1 MLGSHENREVS
12 MFIKNVAPI
21 APTAGESF
29 ADDLRIGD
37 MVFIRVPARPFREVA
52 SATNSWTN
60 HVGVVVDDRG
70 DEPLIAESTFP
81 LSRTISLSRFLKRSE
96 QGRCA
101 VARLT
106 CALTDT
112 QRKALQNAAD
122 HRLGRFYDTGFNL
135 GSRRQFC
142 SRFAREVIDEA
153 TNIQIGKVETFATL
167 LQDNAEPNL
176 AFWRLWY
183 FGRIPWQRRTVTPAS
198 LLQSPDVRIIFDSQA
213 SGTA

>member
-1 MLGSHENREVS
+1 MLGSQKNRELS
-12 MFIKNVAPI
+12 MFIKSVTPVS
-21 APTAGESF
+21 PTAGESF
-29 ADDLRIGD
+29 AGDLRIGD

-60 HVGVVVDDRG
+60 HVGVVVDDHG

-81 LSRTISLSRFLKRSE
+81 LSRTTSLSRFLKRSE

-106 CALTDT
+106 HPLTDT
-112 QRKALQNAAD
+112 QRKALRNAAD

-135 GSRRQFC
+135 ASRRQFC
-142 SRFAREVIDEA
+142 SRFVREVIDEGA
-153 TNIQIGKVETFATL
+153 NIQVGKVETFATL

-176 AFWRLWY
+176 AFWRLWF
-183 FGRIPWQRRTVTPAS
+183 FGRIPWQRRTVTPES
-198 LLQSPDVRIIFDSQA
+198 LLQSSEVRIIFDSQA

>member
-1 MLGSHENREVS
+1 
-12 MFIKNVAPI
+12 MFIKSVKPVS
-21 APTAGESF
+21 PTAGESF
-29 ADDLRIGD
+29 AADLRIGD

-81 LSRTISLSRFLKRSE
+81 LSRTTSLSRFLKRSE

-106 CALTDT
+106 RPLTDT
-112 QRKALQNAAD
+112 QREALRNAAG

-135 GSRRQFC
+135 ASRRQFC
-142 SRFAREVIDEA
+142 SRFVREVIDEG
-153 TNIQIGKVETFATL
+153 TNIQVGKVETFATL
-167 LQDNAEPNL
+167 LQDNADPNL
-176 AFWRLWY
+176 AFWRLWF
-183 FGRIPWQRRTVTPAS
+183 FGRIPWQRRTVTPES
-198 LLQSPDVRIIFDSQA
+198 LLQSSQVSIIFDSQA
-213 SGTA
+213 SGTS